1 MTATQP
7 PSPEGLAQDPL
18 ATGALAVEIRMVR
31 EVIRRAKEMAEEEE
45 PSLKDYLKLMEGLSL
60 ASTRVASLL
69 KTDRQLNE
77 GSDFTNVIDEAL
89 AELYEELRREEN
101 GM

>member
-7 PSPEGLAQDPL
+7 PSPEQAPVASVLA
-18 ATGALAVEIRMVR
+18 AEIRMVR

-45 PSLKDYLKLMEGLSL
+45 PSLKEYLKLLEGLSL

-77 GSDFTNVIDEAL
+77 GADMTDTLNEVLE
-89 AELYEELRREEN
+89 ELYEELRLSDSSS
-101 GM
+101 GV

>member
-7 PSPEGLAQDPL
+7 PSPEQAPVASVLA
-18 ATGALAVEIRMVR
+18 AEIRMVR

-45 PSLKDYLKLMEGLSL
+45 PSLKEYLKLLEGLSL

-77 GSDFTNVIDEAL
+77 GADMTDTLNEVLE
-89 AELYEELRREEN
+89 ELYEELRLS
-101 GM
+101 GSSSGV